1 VKQVRLGFSSF
12 ASKLVEERWQVVHVA
27 SSRMLCG
34 SESKE
39 GRFDGVGYSAVEVEP
54 NYPLLDIIFIL
65 AHRVILFFCFHYK

>member
-1 VKQVRLGFSSF
+1 
-12 ASKLVEERWQVVHVA
+12 VVHVA